1 MAQVETAPQFGAEL
15 KASRTDGFKPVN
27 AWVLGG
33 ITWLDDV
40 QSFYRERSAIEKEY
54 SQKLSA
60 LAKKYFEKK
69 ARKSSS
75 LSVGDTPT
83 VTPGSLESASMTTWG
98 VQLSTLE
105 SRAAEH
111 DRFAN
116 QLVTGLADPLKNLGT
131 RLEDLRKHHADFAG
145 KLEKERDGTYAELR
159 KTKGKY
165 DSVCQDVEN
174 KRKKQDGAFDHGRSK
189 AATAFNQQQEDM
201 RNVKN
206 TYLIAINVTNKQKER
221 YYNEYV
227 PELLE
232 SLQDLSETRVS
243 KLNSLW
249 LHAASIEHQTLSQS
263 TQLIDHLSSEIP
275 RNQPHL
281 DSLMFL
287 QHNAAPWTPPAD
299 FTFEPSPVWLDD
311 SNMAIDPTS
320 QVFLRNILTKSKSSL
335 AELRKDVDAKRRE
348 VEGAKRVRGLIREGK
363 DKRDE
368 ASVLQSQFYL
378 QEQLH
383 ESERKKITAEVE
395 VATIASVVGDI
406 SVGAKQHAFKAQTF
420 KIPTNCDLCGERI
433 WGLSAKG
440 FDCKDCGFTCHGK
453 CEMKVPADCPGE
465 TDKAGQKKLKAER
478 QAAAQSGANS
488 NVQSASPSG
497 ATSINGDGAAD
508 GPRLNRR
515 DTIGSMSTLS
525 SGYVPASQRSVSGR
539 QEENGTSAAATDK
552 PKIGVSGAGGVRR
565 NRVVAPPPE
574 KYVHDGD
581 TSSAHEERGRMAYG
595 YQKNGPDEISVDEG
609 DAVVILEAD
618 DGSGWTKI
626 SLPHSP
632 SSSGLVPTSYIDL
645 SSPVPAAPH
654 PSASVISLTPSYA
667 SSASPNP
674 AASSPNPGKKKG
686 PAVAP
691 RRAKKAA
698 APTQP
703 AQRTVEALYTYA
715 AAGEGE
721 VSMDEGERL
730 VVVGKDE
737 GDGWVEVERGNGS
750 RGVVPRDGYGERS
763 KRRRSGNAGNLD
775 EVV

>member
-1 MAQVETAPQFGAEL
+1 
-15 KASRTDGFKPVN
+15 
-27 AWVLGG
+27 
-33 ITWLDDV
+33 
-40 QSFYRERSAIEKEY
+40 
-54 SQKLSA
+54 
-60 LAKKYFEKK
+60 
-69 ARKSSS
+69 
-75 LSVGDTPT
+75 
-83 VTPGSLESASMTTWG
+83 MTTWG
-98 VQLSTLE
+98 VQLTTLE

-111 DRFAN
+111 DRFSN
-116 QLVTGLADPLKNLGT
+116 QLITGLADPIKNLGT
-131 RLEDLRKHHADFAG
+131 RLEDLRKHHSDFAA
-145 KLEKERDGTYAELR
+145 KLEKERDGTYAELK

-189 AATAFNQQQEDM
+189 AAAAFNQQQEDM

-227 PELLE
+227 PELLD

-249 LHAASIEHQTLSQS
+249 LHAASIEHQTLQQS

-281 DSLMFL
+281 DSLMFV
-287 QHNAAPWTPPAD
+287 QHNTASWTPPTD
-299 FTFEPSPVWLDD
+299 FSFEPSPVWLDD
-311 SNMAIDPTS
+311 SSMAIDPTS
-320 QVFLRNILTKSKSSL
+320 QIFLRNILTKSKSSL
-335 AELRKDVDAKRRE
+335 TELRKDVDAKRRE

-440 FDCKDCGFTCHGK
+440 FDCKDCGFTCHNK

-465 TDKAGQKKLKAER
+465 VDKAGQKKLKAER
-478 QAAAQSGANS
+478 QASAQSGANS
-488 NVQSASPSG
+488 NAQSASPSG
-497 ATSINGDGAAD
+497 AASINGDGAGD
-508 GPRLNRR
+508 GPRLSRR

-539 QEENGTSAAATDK
+539 QDENGTSAVAVDK
-552 PKIGVSGAGGVRR
+552 PKIGGSSAGGVRR
-565 NRVVAPPPE
+565 NRIVAPPPTT
-574 KYVHDGD
+574 YIHNGDGA
-581 TSSAHEERGRMAYG
+581 SSDDHQQRGKMAYA
-595 YQKNGPDEISVDEG
+595 YQKNGPDEITVEEG
-609 DAVVILEAD
+609 DSVVVVEAD

-626 SLPHSP
+626 LHPP
-632 SSSGLVPTSYIDL
+632 SSTTGLVPTSYIDL
-645 SSPVPAAPH
+645 LPPSSPLPPT
-654 PSASVISLTPSYA
+654 ASTLSLTPSF
-667 SSASPNP
+667 SSSLNPSSTAPSPNP
-674 AASSPNPGKKKG
+674 NTSSFPSGPGSISGKKKG

-691 RRAKKAA
+691 RRAKKGASAA
-698 APTQP
+698 QTQQP
-703 AQRTVEALYTYA
+703 AQKTVEAMYTYSA
-715 AAGEGE
+715 TGEGE

-737 GDGWVEVERGNGS
+737 GDGWIEVERGNGS
-750 RGVVPRDGYGERS
+750 RGVVP
-763 KRRRSGNAGNLD
+763 SGWVR
-775 EVV
+775 EV